1 MSREAVDAVGQGRV
15 WTGRQAFDRKLVD
28 RVGGIREALDEARRR
43 ARLPEDAPIIDLPIP
58 EESLLGLALKLAG
71 GSENAPNVTS
81 LLPSQLM
88 DVARAMAPFTVFRPD
103 EPLARMEFIPLGE
116 P

>member
-1 MSREAVDAVGQGRV
+1 V
-15 WTGRQAFDRKLVD
+15 
-28 RVGGIREALDEARRR
+28 
-43 ARLPEDAPIIDLPIP
+43 P

-71 GSENAPNVTS
+71 GSENLPAAS

-88 DVARAMAPFTVFRPD
+88 DVARAMAPFTVFAPD

>member
-1 MSREAVDAVGQGRV
+1 MSKEAVDLVGQGRV

-28 RVGGIREALDEARRR
+28 RLGGIREALDEARRLGHL
-43 ARLPEDAPIIDLPIP
+43 AEDAPIVELPVP

-71 GSENAPNVTS
+71 GSENMPNTAS
-81 LLPSQLM
+81 LLPSQLL
-88 DVARAMAPFTVFRPD
+88 DVARAMAPFTVFAPD
-103 EPLARMEFIPLGE
+103 EPLTRMEFIPLGE

>member
-28 RVGGIREALDEARRR
+28 RLGGIREALDEARRQ
-43 ARLPEDAPIIDLPIP
+43 AKLPDDAPIIDLPVP
-58 EESLLGLALKLAG
+58 EESLLGLVLKLAG
-71 GSENAPNVTS
+71 GSEGLPNSTS
-81 LLPSQLM
+81 LLPSQLI
-88 DVARAMAPFTVFRPD
+88 DVARAMAPFTVFAPD
-103 EPLARMEFIPLGE
+103 EPLARMEIVPLEE